1 MSGRAVTVLI
11 GVVLAAAVGGC
22 ASPPAADEAQR
33 QAAVTAQMEAE
44 AQAEVAA
51 AQRDAT
57 IARLEEQAAIADKLQ
72 ADRWRPFRVGSLSLL
87 LGGVPLLLA
96 LAAFAWVWTR
106 RGLLLPRKVDGAL
119 PFRLATLTVDDS
131 RMALAG
137 RQAADLAV
145 ASQQPVP
152 QTLTWSP
159 RSEYRNDVD
168 VAAGE
173 LPALTGG
180 SSATSFLGADPL
192 NVFLG
197 TGAQGPHVR
206 PWDDLLTVG
215 FTGDTGQGKTW
226 SCVSLVYQAIA
237 AGHRVIVLDPQG
249 GNADG
254 LAARLAPVAHL
265 IDRIAVEDHEIA
277 AAVASV
283 RRTFAER
290 SKRADGGVIS
300 KADLQPVTVAA
311 DEVLVMG
318 RELPDVPLG
327 GMLQDLAQGGRK
339 CAMRALALA
348 QRWATASDAIDAD
361 FRNTITQWVIHQ
373 SPPQDASM
381 ATAKRRTT
389 DELRKA
395 GVGSLQPGECL
406 LSLRG
411 SELVRV
417 VQPTPDELS
426 AFANRFPTTSRSLP
440 DHFPIT
446 SGSLPGSG
454 FELPPVASGKR
465 SGSDPEVVAE
475 VVAEVVG
482 GAADPVYE
490 EARRLFRE
498 GCTAQEVRDVI
509 AGRRVTKGREFDA
522 ANARLNAIIQA
533 LAVEAGQ

>member
-1 MSGRAVTVLI
+1 MINAAAVALLA
-11 GVVLAAAVGGC
+11 VVLAAVVVVVSTRDP
-22 ASPPAADEAQR
+22 SPPP
-33 QAAVTAQMEAE
+33 T
-44 AQAEVAA
+44 VAA
-51 AQRDAT
+51 AEAAHQLAQVERAEAASQAEAAADAAWVGPRAA
-57 IARLEEQAAIADKLQ
+57 ARNLAALAVYTL
-72 ADRWRPFRVGSLSLL
+72 PV
-87 LGGVPLLLA
+87 LA
-96 LAAFAWVWTR
+96 LAAGVVYAWSR
-106 RGLLLPRKVDGAL
+106 RGLVWARKGDGTLPVPRHS
-119 PFRLATLTVDDS
+119 LTVDLGAATIAARHAS
-131 RMALAG
+131 EHALAS
-137 RQAADLAV
+137 V
-145 ASQQPVP
+145 
-152 QTLTWSP
+152 QTPALTSLTYSP
-159 RSEYRNDVD
+159 RSEWRQDVD

-173 LPALTGG
+173 PAALPPATG
-180 SSATSFLGADPL
+180 SSLLGADPL

-226 SCVSLVYQAIA
+226 SCVSLVYQAID
-237 AGHRVIVLDPQG
+237 AGHRVVVLDPQG

-265 IDRIAVEDHEIA
+265 VDRIAVEDHEIA

-300 KADLQPVTVAA
+300 KADLQPVTVAV
-311 DEVLVMG
+311 DEVLVLG
-318 RELPDVPLG
+318 RELPHVPLA

-417 VQPTPDELS
+417 VQPTPDDLLT
-426 AFANRFPTTSRSLP
+426 FANRFRTA
-440 DHFPIT
+440 
-446 SGSLPGSG
+446 SGPLPGG
-454 FELPPVASGKR
+454 ARELPPVASGKR
-465 SGSDPEVVAE
+465 SGSGPEA
-475 VVAEVVG
+475 VAEVVG
-482 GAADPVYE
+482 GAADPLYE

-522 ANARLNAIIQA
+522 ANARLNAILQA
-533 LAVEAGQ
+533 LAMESGP